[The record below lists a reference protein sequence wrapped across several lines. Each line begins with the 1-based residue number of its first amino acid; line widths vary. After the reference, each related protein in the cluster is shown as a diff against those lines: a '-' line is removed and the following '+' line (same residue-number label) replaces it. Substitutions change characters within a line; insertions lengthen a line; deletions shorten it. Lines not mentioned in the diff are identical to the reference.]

1 MTLSVHIAM
10 MRLMFY
16 KLTPVCE
23 QTGMFTAVS
32 LIVKTQEQ
40 LANST
45 TGKKV
50 NYGLFLCWATMQTL
64 QSFYLWVVGF
74 WKISILFLVL
84 FRAIYM
90 FPGRITFGV
99 RHTDEQIH

>member
-1 MTLSVHIAM
+1 M

-16 KLTPVCE
+16 KLTLVCK

-50 NYGLFLCWATMQTL
+50 NVNYGLFLCWATMQTL

-74 WKISILFLVL
+74 WKIFILFLVL
-84 FRAIYM
+84 FHAIYI

-99 RHTDEQIH
+99 RHTNEQIH

>member
-1 MTLSVHIAM
+1 M

-16 KLTPVCE
+16 KLTPVCK

-32 LIVKTQEQ
+32 LIVKIQEQ

-64 QSFYLWVVGF
+64 LSFYLWMVGF

-90 FPGRITFGV
+90 FPGRITLGV
-99 RHTDEQIH
+99 RHTNEQIH